1 MEFKTFFFNALRTC
15 CYLAYD
21 QTGHCIIIDP
31 GCFGPTEE
39 QRLAGY
45 IRNNNLTPLYI
56 VNTHCHFDHLMGL
69 DFIRKTYN
77 IPLRMHPFEL
87 GNLER
92 AANYARLF
100 GFNIIQPRSDYTA
113 LSDGEVL
120 TFGHSELK
128 VIHTPGHSPGSVCLY
143 GSRDAVLFTGDVLF
157 AGSVGRTDLPGGD
170 YDQLME
176 SLSGKIGVLPPE
188 TRIYPGHG
196 PSSTLAGEFA
206 VNPYLQHLV

>member
-1 MEFKTFFFNALRTC
+1 MELKTFYFNALRTC
-15 CYLAYD
+15 CYLVYD

-31 GCFGPTEE
+31 GCFGHTEE

-45 IRNNNLTPLYI
+45 ILNNNLNPLYI

-69 DFIRKTYN
+69 GFVRKTFN
-77 IPLRMHPFEL
+77 IPFRMHPLEIE
-87 GNLER
+87 NLKR
-92 AANYARLF
+92 AANYAQLF
-100 GFNIIQPRSDYTA
+100 GFYMIQPGSDYTA

-120 TFGHSELK
+120 TFGNSELK

-143 GSRDAVLFTGDVLF
+143 DTKGDVLFTGDLLF

-170 YDQLME
+170 YDQLMD
-176 SLSGKIGVLPPE
+176 SLSKKIGVLPHR

-196 PSSTLAGEFA
+196 PSSTLADEFA